1 MALLNWSKEYS
12 VEVQS
17 IDKEHQKLFDM
28 LNELH
33 DAMKVGK
40 GSQIAPAVLKR
51 LVAYTC
57 EHFAHEENMM
67 LRARYPD
74 FPKHKV
80 AHDNLTREVSQILRD
95 FEAGEVVLSMKL
107 LDFLRNWLQSHIMGC
122 DKQYSGH
129 PQAAGIH

>member
-33 DAMKVGK
+33 EAMKVGK
-40 GSQIAPAVLKR
+40 GSEIAPAVLKR

-57 EHFAHEENMM
+57 EHFAHEESMM
-67 LRARYPD
+67 LRAGYPN

-80 AHDNLTREVSQILRD
+80 EHDNLTREVSQILRD
-95 FEAGEVVLSMKL
+95 FDAGEVVLSMKL
-107 LDFLRNWLQSHIMGC
+107 LDFLRNWLQSHIKVC
-122 DKQYSGH
+122 DKQYSSH
-129 PQAAGIH
+129 LQAAGIH